1 MRRLQ
6 TIAKCPIGAKGYV
19 GERPFRCENKIGKEW
34 DLVSGD
40 WIPLL
45 YGVELFPNN
54 PTYVGN
60 TLSSVH
66 NRSVRYP

>member
-1 MRRLQ
+1 M
-6 TIAKCPIGAKGYV
+6 
-19 GERPFRCENKIGKEW
+19 
-34 DLVSGD
+34 GD

-54 PTYVGN
+54 PTYFGN

-66 NRSVRYP
+66 NPYLA